1 MLVRRAPGCTCKHS
15 SKAPACQ
22 RAQTGNCDVRESG
35 SVAVLFERAFLACAF
50 IACRFHRV
58 PVKPT
63 NDTFLRALLRQ
74 PTEYTP
80 IWLMR
85 QAGRYLPEYNAT
97 RRRAGS
103 FLALAKSP
111 ELATEVTLQPVD
123 RYGLDAA
130 ILFSD
135 ILTVPDAMGLG
146 LYFVE
151 GEGPK
156 FERPVR
162 TEADVNALSAPDPDA
177 SLSYVLEAVRLIR
190 KSLANRI
197 PLIGFSGSPWTLACY
212 MVEGGGSEDFRT
224 VKSMLYTRPDLMQRL
239 LAVNVRAVTTYLN
252 AQIRAGAQ
260 AVMIFDTWGGA
271 LTDAAYRSCS
281 LASMAQV
288 VRGLDREHDGERVP
302 CILFTKGGGLWLEDI
317 AATGCDAVGV
327 DWTVELGRARARIG
341 DRCALQGNL
350 DPMILLAGAQAA
362 MQEAKSVLNAFGA
375 PQRSDGTWD
384 GHVFNLGHG
393 ISQFTDPEVVA
404 ALVETVHSHSR
415 TLRR

>member
-1 MLVRRAPGCTCKHS
+1 M
-15 SKAPACQ
+15 
-22 RAQTGNCDVRESG
+22 
-35 SVAVLFERAFLACAF
+35 
-50 IACRFHRV
+50 
-58 PVKPT
+58 KPT
-63 NDTFLRALLRQ
+63 NDTFLRALLCQ

-111 ELATEVTLQPVD
+111 DLATEVTMQPVD
-123 RYGLDAA
+123 RYPLDAA

-162 TEADVNALSAPDPDA
+162 SEADVAALAAPDPEL
-177 SLSYVLEAVRLIR
+177 SLRYVTDAVRSIR
-190 KSLANRI
+190 TALAGRI

-212 MVEGGGSEDFRT
+212 MVEGGGSDDFRM
-224 VKSMLYTRPDLMQRL
+224 VKTMLYTRPDLMHRL
-239 LAVNVRAVTTYLN
+239 LAVNVRAVTDYLN

-271 LTDAAYRSCS
+271 LSDAAYRAFS
-281 LASMAQV
+281 LAPMAEV
-288 VRGLDREHDGERVP
+288 VRGLIREHDGERVP
-302 CILFTKGGGLWLEDI
+302 CIAFTKGGGLWLEDI

-327 DWTVELGRARARIG
+327 DWTVDLGRARTRIG
-341 DRCALQGNL
+341 SRCALQGNL
-350 DPMILLAGAQAA
+350 DPMVLLAGEKAA
-362 MQEAKSVLNAFGA
+362 RAEAIRVLDAFGTPRRA
-375 PQRSDGTWD
+375 DGGVD

-393 ISQFTDPEVVA
+393 ISQFTDPAVVDG
-404 ALVETVHSHSR
+404 LVETVHSHSR
-415 TLRR
+415 TLRA